1 MNDHYGI
8 YQGISVYKTDTTSY
22 VNNKSYEDTNNM
34 YLIGND
40 LIYKNEIYGYFNGE
54 TVKEIDPHKRT
65 KFYTKTTQPVKRKA
79 KRTEPTYSFE
89 EHVETP
95 VCEAKTAED
104 ILAGVYTWS
113 VG

>member
-40 LIYKNEIYGYFNGE
+40 LIYKNEIYGYFN
-54 TVKEIDPHKRT
+54 
-65 KFYTKTTQPVKRKA
+65 
-79 KRTEPTYSFE
+79 
-89 EHVETP
+89 
-95 VCEAKTAED
+95 
-104 ILAGVYTWS
+104 
-113 VG
+113 